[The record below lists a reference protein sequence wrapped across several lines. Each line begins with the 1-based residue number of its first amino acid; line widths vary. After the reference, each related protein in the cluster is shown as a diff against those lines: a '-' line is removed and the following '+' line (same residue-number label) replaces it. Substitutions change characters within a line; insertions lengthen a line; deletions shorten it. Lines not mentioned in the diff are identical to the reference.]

1 MIHRGAE
8 LVTKSSIDQTEDVIL
23 ASVKIEIS
31 PSVNVFPD
39 GSPLIIILNDYLAMR
54 VFLDL
59 FPDNRKLVV
68 WSASGIP

>member
-8 LVTKSSIDQTEDVIL
+8 LVAKSSIDQTEDVIL

-59 FPDNRKLVV
+59 FPDYRKLVV
-68 WSASGIP
+68 WSATGTL